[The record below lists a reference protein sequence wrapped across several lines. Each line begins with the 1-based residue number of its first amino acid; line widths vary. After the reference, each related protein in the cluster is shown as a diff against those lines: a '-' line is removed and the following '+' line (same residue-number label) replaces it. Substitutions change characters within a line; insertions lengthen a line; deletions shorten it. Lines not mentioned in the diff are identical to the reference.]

1 MKSPEITS
9 GIGEGRMPKFQ
20 VTISFEPYTC
30 EVEAVSKE
38 EAKTQAEQLFFA
50 FLEGISQSDCIEIE
64 EIPA

>member
-1 MKSPEITS
+1 MA
-9 GIGEGRMPKFQ
+9 KFQ

-38 EAKTQAEQLFFA
+38 EAQTQAEQLFFA